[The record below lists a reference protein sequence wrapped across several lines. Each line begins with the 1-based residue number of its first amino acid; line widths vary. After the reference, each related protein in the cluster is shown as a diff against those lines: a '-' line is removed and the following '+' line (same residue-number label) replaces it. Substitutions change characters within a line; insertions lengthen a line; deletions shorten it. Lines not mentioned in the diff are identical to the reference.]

1 MTVKRFVAPD
11 MRRALDLVRQEMGP
25 DAIILSSQRTREGVE
40 IITSTDLD
48 VVARGGE
55 ERKDFGSRFDT
66 ELDQPLA
73 SDTAWQAHDGLAD
86 AVRKYSTP
94 AGNND
99 SKRREQ
105 LAAEIEAARE
115 RMMAAK
121 RGELPKP
128 ASRPAAAA
136 APVTDTVHWQES
148 THGKAS
154 RSRLAADA
162 AEISSAAQR
171 AAAMKQAPAQQP
183 AEPADYRRAPA
194 AAVEQDEQ
202 RQSVDRQMAGLQEQI
217 KRLADEQARREKEQ
231 EDRRLS
237 ALQSEL
243 ADMRMLMEQ
252 QMWRMREQGHVAAAP
267 VMTSPVQD
275 ALQSHLATLGLP
287 ANMVKKLAL
296 AAKPGKRLTAAW
308 RDALALLTKQVVTDT
323 SDRVQKGGVFA
334 FVGPTGVGKTTT
346 IAKLAA
352 RYVLEHGLG
361 KVALVTTDTYRV
373 GAHDQLRSLGRI
385 LNVPVRVVDQERS
398 LSTVIASLKNY
409 PLILVDTAGFRQGDP
424 LLKEQEALLDSC
436 PGLERI
442 LVLACNSQLQTL
454 KASAHAHSGGK
465 LRGCVLTKLDEA
477 GSLGEALGVVI
488 QQKLPVL
495 YCADGQAI
503 PNDLSVAS
511 AAALVAKAVGVM
523 KAQKGNMA
531 AGSAV

>member
-55 ERKDFGSRFDT
+55 ERKNFGSRFDT

-73 SDTAWQAHDGLAD
+73 SDAAWQAHDGLAD
-86 AVRKYSTP
+86 AVRKYSAP
-94 AGNND
+94 ASNND

-105 LAAEIEAARE
+105 LTAEIEAARE

-121 RGELPKP
+121 RGEMPSP
-128 ASRPAAAA
+128 AQRPAATTAA
-136 APVTDTVHWQES
+136 VTDTVRWQES

-171 AAAMKQAPAQQP
+171 AAMKQP
-183 AEPADYRRAPA
+183 AETAADYRRVAVP
-194 AAVEQDEQ
+194 AVEQDDQ

-217 KRLADEQARREKEQ
+217 KRLADDQARREKEQ
-231 EDRRLS
+231 EDRRLAS
-237 ALQSEL
+237 LQSEL

-267 VMTSPVQD
+267 VMTSPIQD
-275 ALQSHLATLGLP
+275 ALQTHLATLGLP

-385 LNVPVRVVDQERS
+385 LNVPVRVVDQERG
-398 LSTVIASLKNY
+398 LPTVIASLKNY
-409 PLILVDTAGFRQGDP
+409 PLILIDTAGFRQGDP

-523 KAQKGNMA
+523 KAQKANVT